1 MTRESKAPALS
12 LVMPCYNEAEC
23 LRQTAG
29 ELLSAFAQAQIPLQ
43 LVLVENGSL
52 DGTGAII
59 DEYIVHGQPVTKVL
73 VPVNRGYGNG
83 VLEGLR
89 RCEAPLVGMLCAD
102 GQVSAEEAVATYKQ
116 ARAASRPTLAKV
128 RRRFR
133 QDSWRRKLVSVIY
146 NLGMQITFGWLGSID
161 LNGSPKVMP
170 RDVYEAM
177 DLKSKDWFLDPE
189 IMIKAKYLG
198 VRVFEH
204 DAEGLSRRG
213 GKSNV
218 RYTTILNFLL
228 NIARYRFGGELR
240 EWKKSARR
248 AAWMQRAASAASPD
262 AEGRM
267 RT

>member
-1 MTRESKAPALS
+1 
-12 LVMPCYNEAEC
+12 MPCYNEADC
-23 LRQTAG
+23 LRETAG
-29 ELLSAFAQAQIPLQ
+29 EIINAFAQAQIPLQ

-52 DGTGAII
+52 DGTGKVI
-59 DEYIVHGQPVTKVL
+59 DALIAEGNPVTKVH
-73 VPVNRGYGNG
+73 VPVNQGYGNG

-89 RCEAPLVGMLCAD
+89 RCDAPMVGITCAD
-102 GQVSAEEAVATYKQ
+102 GQVAADVAVATYKQ
-116 ARAASRPTLAKV
+116 ARATARPTLAKV

-133 QDSWRRKLVSVIY
+133 QDSWRRKVVSVIY
-146 NLGMQITFGWLGSID
+146 NLGMQLAFGWLGSID

-218 RYTTILNFLL
+218 RAATILNFLK
-228 NIARYRFGGELR
+228 NIAAYRFGGELR

-248 AAWMQRAASAASPD
+248 AEWMRRAAELATADP
-262 AEGRM
+262 AHRM

>member
-1 MTRESKAPALS
+1 MPEPTTAPAFS
-12 LVMPCYNEAEC
+12 LVMPCYNEADC
-23 LRQTAG
+23 LRETVG
-29 ELLSAFAQAQIPLQ
+29 EVITAFASAQIPLQ

-52 DGTGAII
+52 DGTGKII
-59 DEYIVHGQPVTKVL
+59 DELVAEGHPVTKVY
-73 VPVNRGYGNG
+73 VPVNQGYGYG
-83 VLEGLR
+83 VLQGLK
-89 RCEAPLVGMLCAD
+89 RCEAPFVGILVAD
-102 GQVSAEEAVATYKQ
+102 GQVAAEVAVAAYQQ
-116 ARAASRPTLAKV
+116 ARSAGRPTLAKV

-133 QDSWRRKLVSVIY
+133 QDSWRRKVVSVIY
-146 NLGMQITFGWLGSID
+146 NLGMHVAFGWLGSLD

-177 DLKSKDWFLDPE
+177 DLQSKDWFLDPE

-218 RYTTILNFLL
+218 RATTILNFLK
-228 NIARYRFGGELR
+228 NIAAYRFGGALH

-248 AAWMQRAASAASPD
+248 TEWMRRAAAASASGVRP
-262 AEGRM
+262 
-267 RT
+267 

>member
-1 MTRESKAPALS
+1 MPAFS
-12 LVMPCYNEAEC
+12 LVMPCYNEADC
-23 LRQTAG
+23 LRETAG
-29 ELLSAFAQAQIPLQ
+29 EVLSAFAQAQIPLQ

-52 DGTGAII
+52 DGTGKII
-59 DEYIVHGQPVTKVL
+59 DELIAEGHPVTKVY
-73 VPVNRGYGNG
+73 VPVNQGYGNG

-89 RCEAPLVGMLCAD
+89 HCEAPFVGILVAD
-102 GQVSAEEAVATYKQ
+102 GQVAAEVAVATYKQ
-116 ARAASRPTLAKV
+116 AQAASQPTLAKV

-146 NLGMQITFGWLGSID
+146 NFGMQISFGWLGSID

-170 RDVYEAM
+170 REVYETM

-218 RYTTILNFLL
+218 SYSTILNFLL

-248 AAWMQRAASAASPD
+248 VEFMRRAAGAASP
-262 AEGRM
+262 EGAG
-267 RT
+267 RTRT

>member
-1 MTRESKAPALS
+1 MARETTAPAFS
-12 LVMPCYNEAEC
+12 LVMPCYNEADC
-23 LRQTAG
+23 LRETAG
-29 ELLSAFAQAQIPLQ
+29 ELIAAFAQAQILLQ

-52 DGTGAII
+52 DGTGKII
-59 DEYIVHGQPVTKVL
+59 DALIAEGHPVTKAY
-73 VPVNRGYGNG
+73 VPVNQGYGHG

-89 RCEAPLVGMLCAD
+89 RCEAPMVGIICAD
-102 GQVSAEEAVATYKQ
+102 GQVAAEVAVATYKQ
-116 ARAASRPTLAKV
+116 ACAVSHPTLAKV

-133 QDSWRRKLVSVIY
+133 QDSWRRKVVSVIY
-146 NLGMQITFGWLGSID
+146 NLGMQLAFGWLGSID

-189 IMIKAKYLG
+189 IMIKAKFLG

-204 DAEGLSRRG
+204 DAEGLLRRG

-240 EWKKSARR
+240 KWKKSARR
-248 AAWMQRAASAASPD
+248 SEW
-262 AEGRM
+262 M

>member
-1 MTRESKAPALS
+1 MARESIAPAVS
-12 LVMPCYNEAEC
+12 LVMPCYNEADC

-29 ELLSAFAQAQIPLQ
+29 EILSAFAQAQIPLQ
-43 LVLVENGSL
+43 LVLVDNGSR

-59 DEYIVHGQPVTKVL
+59 DELVAEGQPVTKVL
-73 VPVNRGYGNG
+73 VPVNQGYGHG

-89 RCEAPLVGMLCAD
+89 RCEAPLVGLLCAD
-102 GQVSAEEAVATYKQ
+102 GQVAAEEAVTTYRQ
-116 ARAASRPTLAKV
+116 ARAASQPTLTKV

-146 NLGMQITFGWLGSID
+146 NFGMQISFGWLGSID

-170 RDVYEAM
+170 RGVYEAM
-177 DLKSKDWFLDPE
+177 ELKSKDWFLYPE

-218 RYTTILNFLL
+218 RVTTILNFLA

-248 AAWMQRAASAASPD
+248 AKWMQRAAD
-262 AEGRM
+262 
-267 RT
+267 RTRS